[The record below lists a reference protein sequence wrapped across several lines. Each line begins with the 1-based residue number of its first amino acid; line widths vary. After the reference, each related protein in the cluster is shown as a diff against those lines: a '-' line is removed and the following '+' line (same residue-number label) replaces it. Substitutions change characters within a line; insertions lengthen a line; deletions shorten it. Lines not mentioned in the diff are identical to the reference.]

1 MHLLLYPQK
10 GGNKMPWLEIRNIS
24 KKYSDINALQNIDYS
39 FNKKVLGIIGPN
51 GAGKSTLI
59 GIMEGLIQPSSGEI
73 KIFGK
78 SSTKDYLYIHNISGF
93 IPEKPVFY
101 QCIYVRDFFNQLINN
116 FGIKYG
122 NIEKMVSEFKIEYL
136 MDKKLLK
143 LSNGEMQ
150 IIWIV
155 SSLLNSKKL
164 IILDEP
170 YSNLDYW
177 KINKLMDT
185 LKYEILNSD
194 LKVII
199 TTHRIDEIIDF
210 ADEILF
216 INNGKKLFSGDVDS
230 IINRNKVL
238 CISSRD
244 AKSLCHFLN
253 TKGIKNE
260 IKGSKIYSELSH
272 NPENIIYSIPA
283 DLMKSIL
290 RIEFV
295 DMDNIFDENDLK

>member
-1 MHLLLYPQK
+1 
-10 GGNKMPWLEIRNIS
+10 MPWLEIENII
-24 KKYSDINALQNIDYS
+24 KKYNDMVALKNIEYS

-59 GIMEGLIQPSSGEI
+59 GIMEGLIQPSSGDI

-78 SSTKDYLYIHNISGF
+78 SGTNDYLYIHNISGF
-93 IPEKPVFY
+93 IPEKPAFY
-101 QCIYVRDFFNQLINN
+101 QCIYVRNFFYQLINN
-116 FGIKYG
+116 FGIKQE
-122 NIEKMVSEFKIEYL
+122 NVEKLVSEFQIEYF
-136 MDKKLLK
+136 MDKKLSK

-150 IIWIV
+150 ILWIV
-155 SSLLNSKKL
+155 SSLLTSKKL

-216 INNGKKLFSGDVDS
+216 ISNGKKLFSGDVNY
-230 IINRNKVL
+230 IINKNKVL
-238 CISSRD
+238 CIFSRD
-244 AKSLCHFLN
+244 VKSLCNFFN
-253 TKGIKNE
+253 KNGIKTKV
-260 IKGSKIYSELSH
+260 KGSKICPELS
-272 NPENIIYSIPA
+272 NNAENIIYSIPP
-283 DLMKSIL
+283 DLIKSIIK
-290 RIEFV
+290 IEFIN
-295 DMDNIFDENDLK
+295 MDIILGDYDLNDK

>member
-1 MHLLLYPQK
+1 MS
-10 GGNKMPWLEIRNIS
+10 WLEIRNIS
-24 KKYSDINALQNIDYS
+24 KKYNDINALQNIDYS

-101 QCIYVRDFFNQLINN
+101 QCIYVSDFFNQLINN
-116 FGIKYG
+116 FGIKHG
-122 NIEKMVSEFKIEYL
+122 NIEKLVSAFKIEHL
-136 MDKKLLK
+136 MDKKLLN

-216 INNGKKLFSGDVDS
+216 INKGKTSLSDDVDS

-244 AKSLCHFLN
+244 VKSICYFLN
-253 TKGIKNE
+253 KNGIKNE
-260 IKGSKIYSELSH
+260 VKGSKIYSELSY
-272 NPENIIYSIPA
+272 NSENIIYSIPP

-295 DMDNIFDENDLK
+295 DMDNIFGENDLK

>member
-1 MHLLLYPQK
+1 MHLLLYQQK
-10 GGNKMPWLEIRNIS
+10 GGNKMSWLEIRNIS
-24 KKYSDINALQNIDYS
+24 KKYNDINALQNIDYS

-101 QCIYVRDFFNQLINN
+101 QCIYVSDFFNQLINN
-116 FGIKYG
+116 FGIKHG
-122 NIEKMVSEFKIEYL
+122 NIEKLVSAFKIEYL
-136 MDKKLLK
+136 TDKKLLN

-216 INNGKKLFSGDVDS
+216 INKGKKLFSGDVDS

-244 AKSLCHFLN
+244 VKSICYFLN
-253 TKGIKNE
+253 KNGIKNE
-260 IKGSKIYSELSH
+260 VKGSKIYSELSY
-272 NPENIIYSIPA
+272 NSENIIYSIPP

-295 DMDNIFDENDLK
+295 DMDNIFGENDLK